1 MNTMKHL
8 FTTLFLLLSIVSFGF
23 SASKKNSSTGD
34 VIVEVHNTSDYEI
47 SAMPIIGG
55 EGFWEIKKFDSQT
68 VKPGE
73 VTFFNFS
80 SKDLIDSVLDWGKSN
95 NQNSNSENTM
105 LYFKVKQTD
114 SDNSAYTNGK
124 LLSYAPGEI
133 IQYFV
138 SNSLGKILMASG
150 KVIPENQKKPNI
162 IYSLKNN
169 SSFDY
174 FIFGTVA
181 ENNVYVGYTE
191 TKLLCAGEKMDIN
204 FDLSKIVTQNP
215 NGVVGYCAKE
225 IHGNHQ
231 RAKGNISVV
240 VNNIKNEVVLTDDA
254 SNITYKT
261 DYISSKS
268 VGKWENSKWFGWDDS
283 LFTRNVEK
291 NTMIMKCGNDNSNIF
306 NYTNYYGDSVKGFEA
321 NVTKKSG
328 NDVGSYGYGFTFC
341 EDLNEGVGYIILIT
355 AEGIYSIVE
364 MSPEGWNFLLPN
376 SREISFDL
384 KTGFNVENKIKVQ
397 LENKDIYIYFNDVLN
412 YIIPNAK
419 YTSGITRLSASHNGN
434 PEDPTE
440 IEYQYLRF
448 LK

>member
-1 MNTMKHL
+1 MKHL
-8 FTTLFLLLSIVSFGF
+8 FTSLLLFLSILTFGF
-23 SASKKNSSTGD
+23 SAPKKNSSAGGD
-34 VIVEVHNTSDYEI
+34 VIVEFHNTSDYEI

-68 VKPGE
+68 VKPGD

-191 TKLLCAGEKMDIN
+191 TKLLRAGEKIDIN
-204 FDLSKIVTQNP
+204 FDLSKIASQKP
-215 NGVVGYCAKE
+215 DGVIGYCAKE

-231 RAKGNISVV
+231 RSNGGLSVF
-240 VNNIKNEVVLTDDA
+240 VNNIKNEVVLADNPSDIIYKTSYISP
-254 SNITYKT
+254 SNI
-261 DYISSKS
+261 
-268 VGKWENSKWFGWDDS
+268 GKWEDSKWFGWDDS

-291 NTMIMKCGNDNSNIF
+291 NTMIMKRADDNQNIF
-306 NYTNYYGDSVKGFEA
+306 NYSNYYGNSVKGFEA

-328 NDVGSYGYGFTFC
+328 NDVGSYGFGFTFG
-341 EDLNEGVGYIILIT
+341 ENLEAGVGYIILIT
-355 AEGIYSIVE
+355 TEGLYSIIE
-364 MSPEGWNFLLPN
+364 MNPEGWSYILQNAH
-376 SREISFDL
+376 EVSFDL
-384 KTGFNVENKIKVQ
+384 KTGFNVENKIRVQ
-397 LENKDIYIYFNDVLN
+397 VENKDIYIYFNDVLN

-434 PEDPTE
+434 PNDPTE
-440 IEYQYLRF
+440 VEYQYLRF